1 MSQEQKHTLFYSNH
15 CGHSKDAMTLIASRG
30 VRDRFVLICVEQ
42 YASAL
47 PRFVDCVPLLYTS
60 NAEIL
65 TDEDLLLFLQN
76 IRPNNT
82 NKAAMVADV
91 VDPTASELSAFD
103 LSSSGGSA
111 GLSDSFSFIDSSNE
125 QQHQKP
131 RGYIYISSP
140 PTQPRPLPQPLFHAT
155 STAAFRNQSKP
166 DDKQATSR
174 PIWIVSRRRGT
185 MKYLVSRAH
194 PGCFK
199 SRHKGIR

>member
-140 PTQPRPLPQPLFHAT
+140 PTGDADAAPSPAPAPLPRNVNSGFPKPVETRRQTGDFSSDLDRFKAT
-155 STAAFRNQSKP
+155 RDNEISGLQSAP
-166 DDKQATSR
+166 R
-174 PIWIVSRRRGT
+174 V
-185 MKYLVSRAH
+185 
-194 PGCFK
+194 F
-199 SRHKGIR
+199 